1 MKNSKNNT
9 SFNEVADSVQIRIS
23 EEVERR
29 GINYSSGLE
38 QHGSH
43 LMQAK
48 VELYIDTTSAS
59 ALHETAVG

>member
-23 EEVERR
+23 EVERR

-48 VELYIDTTSAS
+48 VELYIDTTSA
-59 ALHETAVG
+59 LHETAGE